1 MKMKKFNVN
10 QYEACVMATDK
21 PNRSRTGCEAEG
33 DVFERDRKSSVV
45 GRDMNSDCKLFRG
58 DCLDVLKSIESLSVN
73 LTVTSPPYD
82 SLRAYEGLPFD
93 KFKLVA
99 EELFRVTKPG
109 GVVVWVVGDATV
121 KGSESGTSFRQALFF
136 KKCGFNLHDTMIF
149 HRHNPPLTH
158 KRYEQ
163 HFEFMFILSRGPIK
177 TFNPI
182 KEEKLYP
189 DKRKVKS
196 FRRERDGSFDKGH
209 AKPETTLKIKGNV
222 WRYAVGGGHMTQD
235 KINHPAIF
243 PEALA
248 RDHIISW
255 SNVCDTVLDPFMG
268 SGTTGK
274 EALKL
279 NRRFIGIELDAEYFA
294 IAKRR
299 IDSCNLQ
306 AEFK

>member
-1 MKMKKFNVN
+1 M
-10 QYEACVMATDK
+10 
-21 PNRSRTGCEAEG
+21 
-33 DVFERDRKSSVV
+33 FERATMASVV

-109 GVVVWVVGDATV
+109 GIVVWVVGDATE
-121 KGSESGTSFRQALFF
+121 KGSETGSSFKQALYF
-136 KKCGFNLHDTMIF
+136 KKCGFNIHDTMIYLK
-149 HRHNPPLTH
+149 NSYVPLTH
-158 KRYEQ
+158 RRYEQ
-163 HFEFMFILSRGPIK
+163 AFEYMFIFSKGVPS

-182 KEEKLYP
+182 MIPCKTAG
-189 DKRKVKS
+189 S
-196 FRRERDGSFDKGH
+196 FRNRGAAKQYESSYSERKREER
-209 AKPETTLKIKGNV
+209 TLVRSHKQAPNYFV
-222 WRYAVGGGHMTQD
+222 YDVGKNEKTAH
-235 KINHPAIF
+235 NAPF
-243 PEALA
+243 PDQLA
-248 RDHIISW
+248 SDHIKSW
-255 SNVCDTVLDPFMG
+255 SNVGDTVLDPFMG

-279 NRRFIGIELDAEYFA
+279 NRRFIGIELDAGYFD

-299 IDSCNLQ
+299 IGSCNLQ